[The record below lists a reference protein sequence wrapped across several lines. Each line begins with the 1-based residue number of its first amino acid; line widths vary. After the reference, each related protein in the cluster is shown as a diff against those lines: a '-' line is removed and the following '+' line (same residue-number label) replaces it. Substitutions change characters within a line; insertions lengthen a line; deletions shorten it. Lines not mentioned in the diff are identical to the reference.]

1 MVSLCMITFD
11 ALDFS
16 VAAGEHAATIHATRL
31 EQAVVDARIAS
42 RVQPLL
48 WLLRARRWLR
58 GLFSST
64 PRIATGA

>member
-1 MVSLCMITFD
+1 
-11 ALDFS
+11 
-16 VAAGEHAATIHATRL
+16 
-31 EQAVVDARIAS
+31 
-42 RVQPLL
+42 VQPLL